1 MTETTSGRR
10 LRVAIV
16 TPGFVVQRNEPGMP
30 AIVDLVERIGSLHDC
45 EVIAL
50 RHPPA
55 RPAYR
60 VAGVRVMALGA
71 GAAAGPRGRAT
82 VLARGVGAVL
92 RLHRRRPFDLLHAL
106 WADEAGAVATIAG
119 RLIRRPVVVSVL
131 GGELVAIPDIA
142 YGAALGRGG
151 RWTVRTALGG
161 ADLVTA
167 GSSTTFAAIVARRPA
182 TPVAQLPLGVD
193 TTLFRPA
200 GPASAAAR
208 GDPGSSTRPARQTVL
223 FAGSLEPVK
232 DPAALLRL
240 FGRLAAGRPALELEL
255 VGDGRLRAEL
265 EASVAGTVLS
275 ARVRFAGHVPRD
287 AMPARYR
294 SATVLAVTSWH
305 EGQSMV
311 AVEAAASGLPV
322 VGTRVGVLP
331 DLGDGAMTVP
341 VGDEAGLAG
350 ALAAVL
356 DDLGR
361 AARMAAAGR
370 AIAVSRFDVERTT
383 ADLLDR
389 YAGLVSREGGRAR
402 RP

>member
-1 MTETTSGRR
+1 M
-10 LRVAIV
+10 
-16 TPGFVVQRNEPGMP
+16 
-30 AIVDLVERIGSLHDC
+30 
-45 EVIAL
+45 
-50 RHPPA
+50 
-55 RPAYR
+55 
-60 VAGVRVMALGA
+60 
-71 GAAAGPRGRAT
+71 
-82 VLARGVGAVL
+82 LARGVGAVL
-92 RLHRRRPFDLLHAL
+92 RRHRRRPFDLLHAL

-119 RLIRRPVVVSVL
+119 RLVRRPVVVSVL
-131 GGELVAIPDIA
+131 GGELVGIPDIA

-151 RWTVRTALGG
+151 RWTVRTALVG

-167 GSSTTFAAIVARRPA
+167 GSSTTLAAIVARRPA
-182 TPVAQLPLGVD
+182 TRRAAAPGRRHDRVPPGRTCV
-193 TTLFRPA
+193 RPA
-200 GPASAAAR
+200 R
-208 GDPGSSTRPARQTVL
+208 GTPGSSARPARQTIL

-232 DPAALLRL
+232 DPAAMLRV

-275 ARVRFAGHVPRD
+275 ARVRFAGHVLRD

-294 SATVLAVTSWH
+294 SATVLAVTSRH

-331 DLGDGAMTVP
+331 DLGDGATTVP
-341 VGDEAGLAG
+341 VGDETALAG

-356 DDLGR
+356 DDPDR

-389 YAGLVSREGGRAR
+389 YADLVSREGGRAR